1 MSSFDWLEFETL
13 TRDLSDFEDRLAAAR
28 ARRNHG
34 LMRLLEQQVADTRKR
49 RERALEAITRHTAST
64 AAKPAPRLKA
74 VEPGPLPA
82 IRAANDGPIAEPVTP
97 ARRESKQH
105 AAPGPATAPA
115 VVRIEGDSTV
125 WDQLTPDHLEG
136 AKRELTR
143 RRDEILARHAEEL
156 KALDTDQAEID
167 ALDQAI
173 AAFSRKFGG
182 RAEPAEVVHL
192 GQERGARVH
201 GND

>member
-28 ARRNHG
+28 ARKNHG
-34 LMRLLEQQVADTRKR
+34 LMRLLEQQVADARKR

-74 VEPGPLPA
+74 VESGPLPE
-82 IRAANDGPIAEPVTP
+82 IRAANDVAAAEKVIAAKGGAKEPAAPRPTP
-97 ARRESKQH
+97 APV
-105 AAPGPATAPA
+105 AD
-115 VVRIEGDSTV
+115 RIEGDSTV
-125 WDQLTPDHLEG
+125 WDQLTPEHLEE

-173 AAFSRKFGG
+173 AAFSRKFGN
-182 RAEPAEVVHL
+182 RAEPAEIVRL
-192 GQERGARVH
+192 DQERGARVH